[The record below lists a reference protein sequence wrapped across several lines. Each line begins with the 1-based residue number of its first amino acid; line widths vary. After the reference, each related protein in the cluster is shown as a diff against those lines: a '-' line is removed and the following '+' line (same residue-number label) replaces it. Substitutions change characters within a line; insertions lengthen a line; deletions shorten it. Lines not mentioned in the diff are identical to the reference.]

1 MRVRRSTFLISTM
14 VAAMLSL
21 AGAGAAL
28 ADAGSGATSATGS
41 SSSSSTSTT
50 TTVVTSSKTP
60 TDTSTKPPT
69 DTKAPVTEVPKTPT
83 PKPVTE
89 APKTPAPTCADTS
102 SCVTTP
108 ENQEL
113 PKEPTCADTPDAA
126 GCNKSTCADTPTAAD
141 CIQDQPTN
149 RTIPDAPGGGDLPF
163 TGPGDVV
170 LAIVL
175 ALLAGTGGI
184 LFLFGASGREQL
196 DTLNR
201 RGMDSPSGFHLA
213 YRELR
218 KDQLDR

>member
-1 MRVRRSTFLISTM
+1 MRVRRSTFFSATL

-21 AGAGAAL
+21 AVAGAAM
-28 ADAGSGATSATGS
+28 ADVGSGDMTATPA
-41 SSSSSTSTT
+41 TT
-50 TTVVTSSKTP
+50 TTDTKTP
-60 TDTSTKPPT
+60 VDTSTKPPVDTSTKPPT
-69 DTKAPVTEVPKTPT
+69 DTSTPPVTELPKPT
-83 PKPVTE
+83 PPVTE
-89 APKTPAPTCADTS
+89 PPKTSTCES
-102 SCVTTP
+102 SSTCGPICKV
-108 ENQEL
+108 
-113 PKEPTCADTPDAA
+113 EPCNEIVCKVQP
-126 GCNKSTCADTPTAAD
+126 CNKKPVNPPGPKPKCVPSATVICGDDSSTRITGSGDT
-141 CIQDQPTN
+141 
-149 RTIPDAPGGGDLPF
+149 DLPF

-175 ALLAGTGGI
+175 ALLAGSGGI

>member
-1 MRVRRSTFLISTM
+1 MRVRRSTFLIATL

-21 AGAGAAL
+21 AYTGAAM
-28 ADAGSGATSATGS
+28 ADAGSGDSSAAAS
-41 SSSSSTSTT
+41 DSTT
-50 TTVVTSSKTP
+50 G
-60 TDTSTKPPT
+60 TKPPA
-69 DTKAPVTEVPKTPT
+69 DTTSKPPVDTSAPVTETPVPATVTPVTVT

-89 APKTPAPTCADTS
+89 APKTPVVTCSDTS
-102 SCVTTP
+102 SCTPNTP
-108 ENQEL
+108 EEPEL
-113 PKEPTCADTPDAA
+113 PVEPTCADRPD
-126 GCNKSTCADTPTAAD
+126 AAD
-141 CIQDQPTN
+141 CIPDTPGKPT
-149 RTIPDAPGGGDLPF
+149 PESPGGGDAQLPF

-175 ALLAGTGGI
+175 ALLAGSGGI
-184 LFLFGASGREQL
+184 LFMFGAAGREQL

>member
-1 MRVRRSTFLISTM
+1 MRVRRSTFLIATM
-14 VAAMLSL
+14 VAATLSL
-21 AGAGAAL
+21 ACAGAAL
-28 ADAGSGATSATGS
+28 ADAGSGETSASATAASSSSS

-50 TTVVTSSKTP
+50 STSSKTP

-69 DTKAPVTEVPKTPT
+69 DTKAPVTEVPKTTTPT
-83 PKPVTE
+83 PVTE
-89 APKTPAPTCADTS
+89 APKTPPATTPVPACADTS

-108 ENQEL
+108 EDQEL
-113 PKEPTCADTPDAA
+113 PQETCADTPGVATT
-126 GCNKSTCADTPTAAD
+126 GSCAPTTPDT
-141 CIQDQPTN
+141 
-149 RTIPDAPGGGDLPF
+149 RVVPDAPGGGNTQLPF

-175 ALLAGTGGI
+175 ALLAGSGGI
-184 LFLFGASGREQL
+184 LFMFGAAGREQL

>member
-1 MRVRRSTFLISTM
+1 MRVRRSTFLIATL
-14 VAAMLSL
+14 VAATMSL

-28 ADAGSGATSATGS
+28 ADSGSG
-41 SSSSSTSTT
+41 
-50 TTVVTSSKTP
+50 
-60 TDTSTKPPT
+60 DTSTKPPV
-69 DTKAPVTEVPKTPT
+69 DTSTKTPVDTSTKPPVDTSTKPPVDTSTKPPVTTTAPPVTETPA
-83 PKPVTE
+83 PVTE
-89 APKTPAPTCADTS
+89 APKTSVPTCADTS
-102 SCVTTP
+102 TCV
-108 ENQEL
+108 
-113 PKEPTCADTPDAA
+113 ADTPKVPEVP
-126 GCNKSTCADTPTAAD
+126 NEPSCADRPNAAD
-141 CIQDQPTN
+141 CVPKTPVLE
-149 RTIPDAPGGGDLPF
+149 RIPEAPGGGNAQLPF

-175 ALLAGTGGI
+175 ALLAGSGGI